1 MPNFFSHWQGRYAPE
16 EFSRIDTITEDGSSC
31 HQGCCPRQTQ
41 NQQIRFDFQFG
52 IPVFRFYFCFV
63 EVLLKFSEIN
73 TIITGGCI
81 WVFNMGN
88 LDLYVFAD
96 AGYRRVYSQRVGP
109 VRQLERKKR
118 LIPDDGLPIEQITV
132 FIESK
137 VAKNGLLVN
146 PKFVNIPAFL
156 IIGDFP

>member
-1 MPNFFSHWQGRYAPE
+1 
-16 EFSRIDTITEDGSSC
+16 
-31 HQGCCPRQTQ
+31 
-41 NQQIRFDFQFG
+41 
-52 IPVFRFYFCFV
+52 
-63 EVLLKFSEIN
+63 
-73 TIITGGCI
+73 
-81 WVFNMGN
+81 MGN

-156 IIGDFP
+156 IIGDFL